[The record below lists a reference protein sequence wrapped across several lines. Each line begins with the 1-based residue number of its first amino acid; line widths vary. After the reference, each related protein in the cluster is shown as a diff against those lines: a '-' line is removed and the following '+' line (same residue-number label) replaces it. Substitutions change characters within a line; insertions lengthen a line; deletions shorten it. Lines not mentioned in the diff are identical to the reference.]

1 MLNNPDNVYKEYAEM
16 VFKFLMS
23 LCHDVDIAQELTQE
37 TFYQAIKSANRYD
50 GSCKVSTW
58 LCQIARHM
66 WGHYLEKKRHQNYV
80 QLDEYFSSD
89 EPGPETIAERKDEKL
104 QLYKMVHDLGAVEKE
119 VVLLYLTGEFT
130 FREIGEI
137 FGKSENWARVT
148 FYRAKQ
154 KLKER

>member
-1 MLNNPDNVYKEYAEM
+1 MLNDPDNIYKEYAEM

-66 WGHYLEKKRHQNYV
+66 WGHYLDKKRLQNYV
-80 QLDEYFSSD
+80 ELDECFPSD
-89 EPGPETIAERKDEKL
+89 EPGPEAIAERKDEKL
-104 QLYKMVHDLGAVEKE
+104 QLYKMVHDLGDVEKE
-119 VVLLYLTGEFT
+119 VVFLHLTGEFT